1 MNNELLQ
8 SAKDEAA
15 REYGFK
21 DWNEFQRCLSDVLRH
36 AHDYEEPI
44 INRAME
50 IYAEKVNGWVSVS
63 EKMPELNQWV
73 LADYGYKIPIIFCYK
88 GDGNWLS
95 LDTEVWATDDGIKQ
109 WMPLPN
115 KHTKTTKP

>member
-1 MNNELLQ
+1 MYNKELIQ

-15 REYGFK
+15 REAGWENWK
-21 DWNEFQRCLSDVLRH
+21 HISEALH
-36 AHDYEEPI
+36 AYRMDAV

-50 IYAEKVNGWVSVS
+50 IYADRVNGWVNVS
-63 EKMPELNQWV
+63 EKMPELNQFV

-88 GDGNWLS
+88 GDSNWLA
-95 LDTEVWATDDGIKQ
+95 LDAEIWVTDDGIKQ

-115 KHTKTTKP
+115 KPIKTTKP